1 MFFKLSIICLTF
13 NYPNCLRPPIC
24 GTFIMSLS
32 SLFNI
37 IHMRGH
43 DYLSM
48 PNNIARHA
56 IDLDIKDVK
65 YIKMEVNL
73 KLITWKLVSFPSCVD
88 VIPYLNSN

>member
-1 MFFKLSIICLTF
+1 
-13 NYPNCLRPPIC
+13 
-24 GTFIMSLS
+24 
-32 SLFNI
+32 
-37 IHMRGH
+37 MRGH